1 MAAGGEDRPVVRSDH
16 LKLDPEPHAPD
27 LAHPAAH
34 DNAVAEFPRRA
45 VVDLGAQHD
54 RIQSGP
60 RHFAQAHAHLAG
72 HDRPRRLDEAQVGDV
87 VDHAAAVR
95 VEEHNGNLMLD
106 AREPRIGHGVDSA
119 RARRTWP
126 KQIPAGFRLHFAPHG
141 TISALAKMNDWDVS
155 SALALYN
162 VERWGAPYFTINS
175 GGHVA
180 VRPDAEP
187 SREIDL
193 MELVA
198 EARER
203 RLSFPITLRFQD
215 LLRHRVRTVNEA
227 FAEAIAGAGY
237 QNVYRGVFP
246 IKVNQLREVVEEVV
260 DAGAEF
266 HFGLEAGSKPELLA
280 ALSMHNDP
288 ESLIICNGYK
298 DADYVRNAMLGRK
311 LGKRLV
317 MVVEKIEELAQI
329 LAVAKQMDVEPWI
342 GVRVRLATKGS
353 GKWATSGGEDAK
365 FGLSTAELVGASE
378 LLRREG
384 MAHCLKL
391 VHFHVGS
398 QIPDIGT
405 IKRAV
410 REAARFY
417 AKLQK
422 LGHDLGYLDVGGG
435 LGIDYDGSRTT
446 FDSSANYTLHEY
458 ARDVVAAVQEVC
470 DEEKVSHPVLV
481 SESGRAIAAHHSV
494 LVVEAFGSIEKVS
507 RGPEVVAA
515 GGDPSVVRDIIAIYE
530 SLGSK
535 HRLESLHD
543 AQEIREKADSMF
555 ALGLLDLPAKAKVET
570 VYWRTA
576 AKVVE
581 LFHGVRYVPE
591 EVKDLEISLSDQVM
605 CNFSV
610 FQSLLDHWALGQLF
624 PVMPL
629 HRLTEP
635 PDRQATL
642 VDITCDSDGK
652 VARFIDL
659 QDVKPTL
666 PLHRTEEGVPY
677 YIGFFLAGA
686 YQDIM
691 GDMHNLFGR
700 VNEMHIFLD
709 EDEES
714 GYYIEEIIGGNTIGN
729 VLALTQW
736 EKSELVRR
744 MKVQFDAAI
753 KEDRMK
759 PNEAMR
765 LLDSYEKALE
775 GYTYLNCFG
784 GNG

>member
-1 MAAGGEDRPVVRSDH
+1 M
-16 LKLDPEPHAPD
+16 K
-27 LAHPAAH
+27 
-34 DNAVAEFPRRA
+34 
-45 VVDLGAQHD
+45 
-54 RIQSGP
+54 
-60 RHFAQAHAHLAG
+60 
-72 HDRPRRLDEAQVGDV
+72 
-87 VDHAAAVR
+87 
-95 VEEHNGNLMLD
+95 
-106 AREPRIGHGVDSA
+106 
-119 RARRTWP
+119 
-126 KQIPAGFRLHFAPHG
+126 
-141 TISALAKMNDWDVS
+141 DWDVS

-162 VERWGAPYFTINS
+162 VERWGSPYFTVN
-175 GGHVA
+175 GQGHVA
-180 VRPDAEP
+180 VRPDGDAA
-187 SREIDL
+187 REIDM
-193 MELVA
+193 MELVR

-203 RLSFPITLRFQD
+203 GLAFPLTLRFQD
-215 LLRHRVRTVNEA
+215 LLRHRVQTVNRA
-227 FAEAIAGAGY
+227 FAEAIAEAGY
-237 QNVYRGVFP
+237 KNVYRGVFP

-280 ALSMHNDP
+280 ALSIHDDV

-317 MVVEKIEELAQI
+317 MVVEKIEELTQV
-329 LAVAKQMDVEPWI
+329 LTVAKQMDVEPWI
-342 GVRVRLATKGS
+342 GVRVRLATKGA

-365 FGLSTAELVGASE
+365 FGLSTAELVEASE

-446 FDSSANYTLHEY
+446 FDSSVNYSLHEY
-458 ARDVVAAVQEVC
+458 TRDVVAAVQEVC
-470 DEEKVSHPVLV
+470 DEEKVAHPVLV

-494 LVVEAFGSIEKVS
+494 LVVEAFGAIEKVS
-507 RGPEVVAA
+507 RGPEVTAVES
-515 GGDPSVVRDIIAIYE
+515 DPAVVRDIIAIYQ

-555 ALGLLDLPAKAKVET
+555 SLGLLDLPAKAKIET
-570 VYWRTA
+570 VYWRIA

-581 LFHGVRYVPE
+581 LFRGVRYVPE
-591 EVKDLEISLSDQVM
+591 EVKDLENSLGDQVM

-629 HRLTEP
+629 HRLAEA

-666 PLHRTEEGVPY
+666 PVHRVEEGKPY
-677 YIGFFLAGA
+677 YLGFFLAGA

-736 EKSELVRR
+736 EKSELTRR
-744 MKVQFDAAI
+744 MKVQVDAAI
-753 KEDRMK
+753 KKDRLK
-759 PNEAMR
+759 PTEGMR

-784 GNG
+784 PSPAEQRL